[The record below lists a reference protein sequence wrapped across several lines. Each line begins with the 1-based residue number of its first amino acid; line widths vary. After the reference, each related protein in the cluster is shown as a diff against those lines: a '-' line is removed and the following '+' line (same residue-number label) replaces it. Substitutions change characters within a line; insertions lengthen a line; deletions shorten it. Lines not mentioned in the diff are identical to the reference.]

1 MAASRHSLAEG
12 GALRKLRARRK
23 NSFLRLLARVDDH
36 CETLVMAL
44 GTVALHCPVA
54 RLVSESFLMS
64 LGPYRYRS
72 RSANQICPEPR
83 LKFVLILMVGNL
95 KNSFVFATLAFLT
108 ACHTPQ
114 ASNQQD
120 RPARNGQS
128 SSPSSQYE
136 VEPISGIQRPL
147 GAPGTF
153 QPGSG
158 RGP

>member
-1 MAASRHSLAEG
+1 M
-12 GALRKLRARRK
+12 
-23 NSFLRLLARVDDH
+23 
-36 CETLVMAL
+36 
-44 GTVALHCPVA
+44 
-54 RLVSESFLMS
+54 LM
-64 LGPYRYRS
+64 GR
-72 RSANQICPEPR
+72 
-83 LKFVLILMVGNL
+83 NL

-108 ACHTPQ
+108 ACQTPQ

-120 RPARNGQS
+120 RPARTGQS

-158 RGP
+158 RGPGQVRAKPQPMQRVTRARESQETRLELGLRLSSGFQRA